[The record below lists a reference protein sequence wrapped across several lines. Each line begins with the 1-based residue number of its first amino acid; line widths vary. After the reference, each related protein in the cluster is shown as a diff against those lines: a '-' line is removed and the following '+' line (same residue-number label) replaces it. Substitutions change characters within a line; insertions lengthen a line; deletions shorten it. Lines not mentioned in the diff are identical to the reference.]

1 MTSSLFLTTLLS
13 SATQP
18 ALGGDT
24 LVLVQSRDALD
35 IVYGVAAG
43 TFVLLLLALL
53 LVVLGVLAQARKAVR
68 SLERTAAEIREG
80 EAVAR
85 VGRTLGH
92 VEAMAARIREE
103 TDQLS
108 ASVSK
113 VGDQVTLASRRMEER
128 IEEFNALLAVVQEEA
143 EEVFLDTA
151 STARGVRRGI
161 GALGN
166 GGSRRRS
173 GRRSEDRAKGTIAPP
188 SAPPATPPTARG
200 APATTTGAP
209 PLSPPAS
216 PPAAADSTPPA
227 PPPPAPSAAPPS
239 PAGSAGPFPAD
250 PGAASPPRTGAPPVA
265 GPEAGAGPG
274 SVPAAAPRKAP
285 ASSPSPSSPPLVPD
299 PEAPR

>member
-13 SATQP
+13 PAAQP
-18 ALGGDT
+18 ALAGDT
-24 LVLVQSRDALD
+24 LVLVQARDALD
-35 IVYGVAAG
+35 VVYGVAAG

-92 VEAMAARIREE
+92 VEAMAARVREE

-128 IEEFNALLAVVQEEA
+128 IEEFNALLAVIQEEA

-173 GRRSEDRAKGTIAPP
+173 GRRSEDRAPEGAIAPP
-188 SAPPATPPTARG
+188 SPGR
-200 APATTTGAP
+200 
-209 PLSPPAS
+209 
-216 PPAAADSTPPA
+216 
-227 PPPPAPSAAPPS
+227 SAV
-239 PAGSAGPFPAD
+239 PFPAD
-250 PGAASPPRTGAPPVA
+250 PGAASPPRTGASPVA
-265 GPEAGAGPG
+265 APDAGGAPGP
-274 SVPAAAPRKAP
+274 VPAATPREGP
-285 ASSPSPSSPPLVPD
+285 DASHSPSSSPLVPD